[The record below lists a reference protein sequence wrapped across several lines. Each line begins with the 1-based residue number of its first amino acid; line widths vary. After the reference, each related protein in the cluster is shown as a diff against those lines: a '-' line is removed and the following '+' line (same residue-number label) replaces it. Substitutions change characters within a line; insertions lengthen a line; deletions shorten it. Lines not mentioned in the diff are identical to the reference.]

1 MSRQRAT
8 ADPVGLG
15 AGEASLVV
23 TTAIE
28 IPMAAQQRAGWR
40 GVETRC
46 NVRPGCTAMFSNVA
60 AGDLV
65 RDTLIAER
73 AQQPIE
79 YLRRVTNV
87 NGLNDTGLLNVSADI
102 IQKSQRA
109 SQTADPSDQ
118 IDRTI
123 IVLG

>member
-1 MSRQRAT
+1 
-8 ADPVGLG
+8 
-15 AGEASLVV
+15 
-23 TTAIE
+23 
-28 IPMAAQQRAGWR
+28 
-40 GVETRC
+40 
-46 NVRPGCTAMFSNVA
+46 MFSNVA
-60 AGDLV
+60 ASHLVGDA
-65 RDTLIAER
+65 LIAER

-102 IQKSQRA
+102 IQKSQRT

-123 IVLG
+123 IVPG

>member
-1 MSRQRAT
+1 
-8 ADPVGLG
+8 
-15 AGEASLVV
+15 
-23 TTAIE
+23 
-28 IPMAAQQRAGWR
+28 
-40 GVETRC
+40 
-46 NVRPGCTAMFSNVA
+46 MFANVA

-73 AQQPIE
+73 AEQPIE
-79 YLRRVTNV
+79 YLGRVMNCD
-87 NGLNDTGLLNVSADI
+87 GLNDTGLLNVRADI

-118 IDRTI
+118 INRTI